1 MPSAFRDYFNQA
13 IAGSIDAS
21 YRQNRDENEAYRG
34 LAARQAAL
42 FRDIQERLGKDA
54 KLMNRLEETV
64 SEQSRYEEEWIYRQ
78 GFLPTVWTCFAG
90 RAYFHPIYKKS
101 PRDSSQGDPFIWSCP
116 PAGR

>member
-1 MPSAFRDYFNQA
+1 MPSAFRDYFTQA

-21 YRQNRDENEAYRG
+21 YRQNLDEYEAYRG

-54 KLMNRLEETV
+54 KLMNCLEETV

-78 GFLPTVWTCFAG
+78 GFADCLDLLRWAG
-90 RAYFHPIYKKS
+90 VFS
-101 PRDSSQGDPFIWSCP
+101 PDL
-116 PAGR
+116 

>member
-34 LAARQAAL
+34 LAVRQAAL

-54 KLMNRLEETV
+54 KLMNCLEETV

-78 GFLPTVWTCFAG
+78 GFADCLDLLRWAG
-90 RAYFHPIYKKS
+90 VFS
-101 PRDSSQGDPFIWSCP
+101 PDL
-116 PAGR
+116 

>member
-54 KLMNRLEETV
+54 KLMNCLEETV
-64 SEQSRYEEEWIYRQ
+64 SEQSRYEEEWIYRRIFTRSIKIPL
-78 GFLPTVWTCFAG
+78 GC
-90 RAYFHPIYKKS
+90 
-101 PRDSSQGDPFIWSCP
+101 SQGDPFIWSCP

>member
-13 IAGSIDAS
+13 NDGNIDNS
-21 YRQNRDENEAYRG
+21 YRQNPDENEAYRG

-54 KLMNRLEETV
+54 KLMNCLEETV

-78 GFLPTVWTCFAG
+78 GFADCLDLLRWAG
-90 RAYFHPIYKKS
+90 VFS
-101 PRDSSQGDPFIWSCP
+101 PDL
-116 PAGR
+116 